1 MKSTRFC
8 KIVATVGPASASP
21 EMLENLH
28 KFGVDVFRL
37 NFSHGEHETH
47 GKVLAAVRQAEERA
61 GRPITV
67 FADLQGPK
75 IRCGKLPGG
84 KITLDYGANV
94 RLEPG
99 EETDQPGVIP
109 APHPELIA
117 VLEPGDLVMLDDGK
131 LRLRI
136 TGVDGSARL
145 AKVEAGGPLSDRKG
159 INVPS
164 RPLPISALTDKDRR
178 DLAYAL
184 EAGVDYVA
192 LSFVQRPED
201 VREARELIGDR
212 AGIISKIEKPS
223 AVEAIEEIVALSD
236 AIMVARGDLG
246 VECPPEEVP
255 LIQRRIVRACRA
267 AGKPVIVAT
276 HMLESMVDAPT
287 PTRAEASDVA
297 TAVLQG
303 ADAVMLSAETAVG
316 RHPPTAVA
324 IMDRIIRAAEADDE
338 YWRGRSVDLPAN
350 ELTTAD
356 AISRAASLA
365 TDAPD
370 VTALVAYT
378 ASGSTARR
386 VSRDR
391 PRCGIVVL
399 TPHADVARRLRLGW
413 GIEARV
419 SRDVESFEDMLQ
431 TAEAA
436 ARDFGGAV
444 DGERVVIVTGYPF
457 GRPGK
462 TNTLKISRLGAS
474 GGV

>member
-21 EMLENLH
+21 VMLEKLH
-28 KFGVDVFRL
+28 AFGVDVFRL

-47 GKVLAAVRQAEERA
+47 GKVLAAVREAEARA
-61 GRPITV
+61 QRPITV

-84 KITLDYGANV
+84 RIDLAYGAQI

-99 EETDQPGVIP
+99 AETDKPGVIP
-109 APHPELIA
+109 APHSELIDA
-117 VLEPGDLVMLDDGK
+117 LEPGDLVMLDDGK

-136 TGVDGSARL
+136 TRRDSSARV
-145 AKVEAGGPLSDRKG
+145 ASVEAGGALSDRKG

-178 DLAYAL
+178 DLAFAL

-192 LSFVQRPED
+192 LSFVQRPQD

-223 AVEAIEEIVALSD
+223 AVEDIEEIIALSD

-255 LIQRRIVRACRA
+255 LIQRRIVRRCRA

-338 YWRGRSVDLPAN
+338 YWRGRTADLPAN

-399 TPHADVARRLRLGW
+399 TPYADVARRLRLGW
-413 GIEARV
+413 GMEARV

-436 ARDFGGAV
+436 AREFGGAV

-462 TNTLKISRLGAS
+462 TNTLKISRLGAA
-474 GGV
+474 G

>member
-1 MKSTRFC
+1 MTADRFC
-8 KIVATVGPASASP
+8 KIVATVGPASAAP
-21 EMLENLH
+21 GMLENLH
-28 KFGVDVFRL
+28 RFGVDVFRL

-47 GKVLAAVRQAEERA
+47 GEVLAAVRAAEDRA
-61 GRPITV
+61 GRPIAV

-75 IRCGKLPGG
+75 IRCGALPGG
-84 KITLDYGANV
+84 RVDLEYGAEV

-99 EETDQPGVIP
+99 SESAAEHVIP
-109 APHPELIA
+109 VPHPELLD

-131 LRLRI
+131 LRLRV
-136 TGVDGSARL
+136 TEKAGEARI
-145 AKVEAGGPLSDRKG
+145 AKVEAGGPLTDRKG

-164 RPLPISALTDKDRR
+164 RPLPISALTQKDRR
-178 DLAYAL
+178 DLAFAL

-201 VREARELIGDR
+201 VEEARALIGEN

-223 AVEAIEEIVALSD
+223 AVEAIDEIVALSD

-246 VECPPEEVP
+246 VECAPEEVP
-255 LIQRRIVRACRA
+255 LIQRRIIRTCRA

-276 HMLESMVDAPT
+276 HMLESMIDAPT

-324 IMDRIIRAAEADDE
+324 IMDRIIKAAEADE
-338 YWRGRSVDLPAN
+338 ENWRGRTIAPPADQ
-350 ELTTAD
+350 LTTAD

-365 TDAPD
+365 TEGSD

-391 PRCGIVVL
+391 PRCGVVAL

-413 GIEARV
+413 GLEPRV

-431 TAEAA
+431 TAETA
-436 ARDFGGAV
+436 AREVGDAR
-444 DGERVVIVTGYPF
+444 DGDRVVIVTGYPF
-457 GRPGK
+457 GRAGK
-462 TNTLKISRLGAS
+462 TNTLKISRLGAA
-474 GGV
+474 